1 MPDQN
6 VTAADHEIVV
16 IGAGFGG
23 IAMAV
28 KLREAGIDD
37 FVILERA
44 AALGGTWRDN
54 TYPGCACDVPSQLY
68 SYSFAQNPDW
78 TRTYGKQEEILA
90 YLHQV
95 ADRYDVKRH
104 IWYEVEMLGAQW
116 NEADRMWTL
125 ETSAGTVTARV
136 VVTAAGVYGE
146 AKYPPDIPGR
156 DTFTGTAFHSLHWD
170 HSYDPTGDRIAV
182 IGTGASAVQF
192 VPPELQKTARRLLVF
207 QRSAPWIIPPR
218 MDRITSR
225 FERQLIRRIPLVGKA
240 MRALFYGV
248 IEGFGLVGF
257 VSNKFRFPPYELMG
271 RYQLRRQVR
280 DPPELRKTLTPDYMI
295 GCKRAIFSDEYLP
308 ALTRENVD
316 VVTTGIA
323 EIRPHSVVT
332 RDGIEHEVDT
342 IVYGTGSRFPPPS
355 TSGSR
360 A

>member
-146 AKYPPDIPGR
+146 AKYPRHPGP
-156 DTFTGTAFHSLHWD
+156 GHLHR
-170 HSYDPTGDRIAV
+170 HR
-182 IGTGASAVQF
+182 
-192 VPPELQKTARRLLVF
+192 VPLAALG
-207 QRSAPWIIPPR
+207 
-218 MDRITSR
+218 
-225 FERQLIRRIPLVGKA
+225 PLVRPDG
-240 MRALFYGV
+240 RSDRRHRDRGPRP
-248 IEGFGLVGF
+248 
-257 VSNKFRFPPYELMG
+257 SSSSPPNC
-271 RYQLRRQVR
+271 RRR
-280 DPPELRKTLTPDYMI
+280 RGGCWSSSGPRHGSSPPGWI
-295 GCKRAIFSDEYLP
+295 GSP
-308 ALTRENVD
+308 
-316 VVTTGIA
+316 
-323 EIRPHSVVT
+323 P
-332 RDGIEHEVDT
+332 
-342 IVYGTGSRFPPPS
+342 GSS
-355 TSGSR
+355 AS
-360 A
+360 